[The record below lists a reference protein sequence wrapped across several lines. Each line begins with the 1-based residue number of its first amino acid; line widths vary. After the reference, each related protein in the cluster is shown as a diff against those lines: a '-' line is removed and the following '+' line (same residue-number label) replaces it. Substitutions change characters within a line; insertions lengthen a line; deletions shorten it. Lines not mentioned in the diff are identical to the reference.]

1 MVSESTSNSPGIK
14 SPGIGEKTVKLD
26 LKNNQGGGKPHLS
39 DTVLGLAR
47 TVSSEQ

>member
-1 MVSESTSNSPGIK
+1 MRALQIGNSPYKK
-14 SPGIGEKTVKLD
+14 SGIGEKTVKLD
-26 LKNNQGGGKPHLS
+26 LKDNEGSGKPHLN